1 MSESKMKKQ
10 VVDLSSA
17 IYQAMNELGIP
28 QPGYPAPVANAYN
41 ILWQAVGCPTKYA
54 PDVASA
60 ASAEPDSGLESVPA
74 VESDTQPRG

>member
-1 MSESKMKKQ
+1 MNKYIFFREYYKPICIALYPDDARAEAEAQK
-10 VVDLSSA
+10 LA
-17 IYQAMNELGIP
+17 NELGELVI
-28 QPGYPAPVANAYN
+28 VCRH
-41 ILWQAVGCPTKYA
+41 LTKYA